1 MKKGKSLFTS
11 LMEAHLPGEDQS
23 LAMVDEHLS
32 HEQLLHILAIGLYTH
47 LEQHARQS
55 GCCVPRLGIYC
66 EIGKRIKQ
74 DYLEA
79 VKKAHHHVH

>member
-1 MKKGKSLFTS
+1 MKKDFSLFRSIWNTQQS
-11 LMEAHLPGEDQS
+11 DDDHS
-23 LAMVDEHLS
+23 LAMIDEHLS

-55 GCCVPRLGIYC
+55 GCCIPRLGIYC
-66 EIGKRIKQ
+66 EMGKRIKQ